1 MAATSKHSPI
11 ILRSFLAFVKCQRP
25 TSLLSGRL
33 EPNTYHQAMAIVV
46 ISSFCAAA
54 TAVGDIDLGILA
66 GGPYSDSGLLSL
78 LLHSPVKSLPSG

>member
-1 MAATSKHSPI
+1 MAATSKRSPI

-33 EPNTYHQAMAIVV
+33 EPKTYHQAMIIVV
-46 ISSFCAAA
+46 ISSFCAAG